1 MQDLSYKEKHD
12 RLAVRIRAHKEFA
25 NFDIDE
31 WIVGFLTRRRR
42 QSIFDLGC
50 GNGNHLHLYLDS
62 VGSQGRVAALDREA
76 ALIDQAKSRYG
87 DVGNL
92 DLRIGSMDAPL
103 PFADGSFDTSFSN
116 FAIYNAGDP
125 AATLGELKRTLQPG
139 GEVVL
144 IGPTINNARE
154 LYAFNERLTGKAIDD
169 VTLIRTDRLR
179 REIVPLA
186 RAIFGE
192 VREEVI
198 NSHLN
203 FPSAEEFLRYYMATM
218 LYEEGAEK
226 EGRTLVEMHAALCA
240 ENPLILSKEMLAV
253 IARGSA

>member
-1 MQDLSYKEKHD
+1 MQDLSYQEKHE

-31 WIVGFLTRRRR
+31 WIAGFLGRR
-42 QSIFDLGC
+42 QRRAIFDLGC
-50 GNGNHLHLYLDS
+50 GDGNHLHLYLDC
-62 VGSQGRVAALDREA
+62 VGAEGRVAGLDREA
-76 ALIDQAKSRYG
+76 TLIEQAKCRYA

-92 DLRIGSMDAPL
+92 ELRIGSMDAPL
-103 PFADGSFDTSFSN
+103 PFAAGSFDTAFSN
-116 FAIYNAGDP
+116 FAIYNAADP
-125 AATLGELKRTLQPG
+125 AFTLRELQRLLEPR

-144 IGPTINNARE
+144 IGPTSNNARE
-154 LYAFNERLTGKAIDD
+154 LYTFNERLTGRAIDE

-186 RAIFGE
+186 RGIFAE
-192 VREEVI
+192 VRDEVI
-198 NSHLN
+198 NSQLD

-226 EGRTLVEMHAALCA
+226 EGRTLSEMHAALGGA
-240 ENPLILSKEMLAV
+240 KDHIILSKEMLAV
-253 IARGSA
+253 IASG